1 MLKNL
6 MLKDFIDELGS
17 SSPVPGGGSTAA
29 LGCALSSAL
38 TSMVFNLTVG
48 KKSFNEYDDNTKVKI
63 EEMLKKTSELKF
75 DFLDDI
81 DKDSDA
87 FSSVMAAYKL
97 PKITEEEKKLRKEK
111 IEEGYEIALDVPYKL
126 AQNAFK
132 VYDYIVIAA
141 EFGNKSAV
149 SDAGTAA
156 LMLQSSIES
165 AILNVKINL
174 HGIVDEDKKRVI
186 VEKCNRIKDEG
197 LKKRD
202 NILEIVNSRM

>member
-1 MLKNL
+1 M
-6 MLKDFIDELGS
+6 
-17 SSPVPGGGSTAA
+17 
-29 LGCALSSAL
+29 
-38 TSMVFNLTVG
+38 
-48 KKSFNEYDDNTKVKI
+48 
-63 EEMLKKTSELKF
+63 
-75 DFLDDI
+75 
-81 DKDSDA
+81 
-87 FSSVMAAYKL
+87 
-97 PKITEEEKKLRKEK
+97 
-111 IEEGYEIALDVPYKL
+111 
-126 AQNAFK
+126 
-132 VYDYIVIAA
+132 YDYIVIAA